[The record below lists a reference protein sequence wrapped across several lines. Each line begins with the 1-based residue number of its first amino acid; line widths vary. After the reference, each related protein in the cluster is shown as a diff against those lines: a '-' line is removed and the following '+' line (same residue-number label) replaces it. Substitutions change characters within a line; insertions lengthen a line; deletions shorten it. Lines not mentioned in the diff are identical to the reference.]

1 MELTLSI
8 VISLITGVLAGL
20 YSGLV
25 VARISR
31 FEELRNEIKRIILG
45 FEFMYDGKTLQLSMK
60 RNVGEIVHA
69 SCDLIGFGHKAA
81 GEAAL
86 SIHGEISKVLCL
98 PTTYQAVESGF
109 AQWQK
114 SCRELRPNMKVILS
128 LRPWF

>member
-8 VISLITGVLAGL
+8 VIGLVTGVLAGL

-45 FEFMYDGKTLQLSMK
+45 FEFICNGKTLELSMK
-60 RNVGEIVHA
+60 RNVSEIVHV

-86 SIHGEISKVLCL
+86 SIHGEMSKVLCL
-98 PTTYQAVESGF
+98 PTTYQTVESCF
-109 AQWQK
+109 AEWQK
-114 SCRELRPNMKVILS
+114 SCRELKPNMKVILS